1 VNSKEPKGKIIF
13 ITLDITLLGG
23 IERVISVLT
32 EQFVKDG
39 YDVDIY
45 SIFKVGDKPSYKFP
59 QNVNITYLT
68 QRRYLGKL
76 EIYYNIVRSVIK
88 IRRLVE
94 GHCVIS
100 TLTNI
105 SCIYGILNYFKYTE
119 FIAAEHS
126 QYNAHSFLVR
136 LLRLLAYKKSKYV
149 VPLTEHDVNIFS
161 KFISVDRIKL
171 IHNPS
176 SFKAIS
182 ISSSLASKRLVSIGR
197 LVDVKNYSFMLQEIA
212 PFLLRNNDWCLE
224 IYGDGELKSVLSAY
238 ANVLGISQNV
248 KFNGFVENVNEC
260 IAGSSF
266 YLCSS
271 KTEAFPMAF
280 LEALSLGIPIISV
293 NCPFGP
299 REIINDGF
307 NGYLLD
313 SDTTYSDFYSCL
325 QSIKEDELIYNSLQK
340 EAFASAKKY
349 EVSSIVS
356 RWYEL
361 ISI

>member
-1 VNSKEPKGKIIF
+1 MNQRSRKKIIF

-23 IERVISVLT
+23 IERVISVLA
-32 EQFVKDG
+32 EQFVQDG

-45 SIFKVGDKPSYKFP
+45 SIFKEKKKPSYKFS
-59 QNVNITYLT
+59 QKVNIIYLT
-68 QRRYLGKL
+68 NEVCVGKL
-76 EIYYNIVRSVIK
+76 KFYYYILHSVMK
-88 IRRLVE
+88 LRKLAADQ
-94 GHCVIS
+94 CVIS

-105 SCIYGILNYFKYTE
+105 SCIYGFLNYFNHTD

-149 VPLTEHDVNIFS
+149 VPLTKHDYNVFS
-161 KFISVDRIKL
+161 KFLDVEKIK
-171 IHNPS
+171 IINNPS
-176 SFKAIS
+176 SFKATS
-182 ISSSLASKRLVSIGR
+182 ISSSITSKRLVSIGR
-197 LVDVKNYSFMLQEIA
+197 LVDVKNYTFMLQEIA
-212 PFLLRNNDWCLE
+212 PFLLSNTDWSLE
-224 IYGDGELKSVLSAY
+224 IYGDGELRSVLEAQ
-238 ANVLGISQNV
+238 ANVLGIFQSV
-248 KFNGFVENVNEC
+248 KFNGFVEKINEYL
-260 IAGSSF
+260 AGASF

-299 REIINDGF
+299 GEIIEDGV

-313 SDTTYSDFYSCL
+313 TNTLYSNFYSCL
-325 QSIKEDELIYNSLQK
+325 QSIKNDEVIYNNLQK
-340 EAFASAKKY
+340 KAFASAKKY
-349 EVSSIVS
+349 EVSSIAS
-356 RWYEL
+356 KWYEL

>member
-1 VNSKEPKGKIIF
+1 MNSKEPKGKIIF

-76 EIYYNIVRSVIK
+76 ELYYNIVRSVIK
-88 IRRLVE
+88 IRQLAE
-94 GHCVIS
+94 EHCVIS

-105 SCIYGILNYFKYTE
+105 SCIYGILNYFKYAE

-126 QYNAHSFLVR
+126 QYNAHS
-136 LLRLLAYKKSKYV
+136 YV

-161 KFISVDRIKL
+161 KFISIDRIKL

-212 PFLLRNNDWCLE
+212 PFLLKNTDWCLE
-224 IYGDGELKSVLSAY
+224 IYGDGELKPVLSAY
-238 ANVLGISQNV
+238 TNVLGISQNV

-299 REIINDGF
+299 REIINDGL

-313 SDTTYSDFYSCL
+313 SDTIYSDFYSCL

-356 RWYEL
+356 KWYEL